1 MKSLKSSGSFKP
13 FKGLTDLLRNQ
24 SIDLFPQ
31 PTGLTKNARN
41 TARKNLSKSSL
52 FSINCADPS
61 TSKDEV
67 SCNEAS
73 YNDNEDTLFLQAM
86 VDVKPLS
93 KGSRLVPPSGTHA
106 KPSGC
111 NDRKSGH
118 ESEIL
123 LRLNKLIQHGEG
135 FVVAQTSEYVEW
147 TGFNVSPWITRR
159 LHRGDFTVQG
169 FVDLHGLAVQEAKD
183 VFESFLRD
191 AITTRKHAVLIVH
204 GRGLSSPSKPVL
216 KSKVY
221 EWLTSGEFK
230 KWIVAFSSARL
241 CDGGAGATVVLLR
254 HHPLPKRLRKKR
266 CKNVLDKKTQFL

>member
-1 MKSLKSSGSFKP
+1 MKSLKSSGSFEP
-13 FKGLTDLLRNQ
+13 FKDLDDLLRNQ

-31 PTGLTKNARN
+31 PTGLTKNSRN
-41 TARKNLSKSSL
+41 AAKENLTRSSL
-52 FSINCADPS
+52 FSIDS
-61 TSKDEV
+61 TDLFASKDEI

-73 YNDNEDTLFLQAM
+73 CNDNEDTLFLQAM

-93 KGSRLVPPSGTHA
+93 KGSRIVPPSGTHVI
-106 KPSGC
+106 PSGC
-111 NDRKSGH
+111 NNLESDH

-147 TGFNVSPWITRR
+147 TGFNVSPLVTRR
-159 LHRGDFTVQG
+159 LHRGDFTIQG

-183 VFESFLRD
+183 TFDAFLKD
-191 AITTRKHAVLIVH
+191 AITTGKHAVLIVH

-221 EWLTSGEFK
+221 GWLTSGEFK